1 MATFYLNFA
10 KKYPVKQFYTVPIF
24 IPELACPHRCVF
36 CNQHSIT
43 SVLKTP
49 TLKETQSIIEK
60 YLSTI
65 PDNKTVDIGFLG
77 GNFTGIPVK
86 EQEAYL
92 QTAQPYLRSGKV
104 SGIRVSTRPDYISK
118 ETLGLL
124 KNYGVST
131 IELGAQSMDESV
143 LQNAGRGHTT
153 SDTREASAMIK
164 ASGISLGL
172 QMMTGL
178 PGDTPAG
185 AKNTAKEIIGLGADN
200 TRIYPTLVVKGTHL
214 QTLWRQGKYQ
224 PQTLEETLDL
234 LSELI
239 PLFRENNVDILRVGL
254 HPTEGFLSGDDL
266 LAGPFHPSLKALALS
281 RMWKERL
288 HQKTQN
294 LKANAIKIG
303 VNPKDIPHAVG
314 HQSENKKWLLT
325 KFGKVDFVQDTKIK
339 EETLHVD
346 YC

>member
-1 MATFYLNFA
+1 M
-10 KKYPVKQFYTVPIF
+10 KQFYTIPIF

-49 TLKETQSIIEK
+49 TLEETKNIIEK

-65 PDNKTVDIGFLG
+65 PENKTVDIGFLG

-92 QTAQPYLRSGKV
+92 EAAQPYLHAGKAN
-104 SGIRVSTRPDYISK
+104 GIRVSTRPDYINEEILS
-118 ETLGLL
+118 LL
-124 KNYGVST
+124 KSYGVTT
-131 IELGAQSMDESV
+131 IELGAQSMDKSV
-143 LQNAGRGHTT
+143 LQKSGRGHTT
-153 SDTREASAMIK
+153 EDTQNAAELIK
-164 ASGISLGL
+164 AAGISLGL

-178 PGDTPAG
+178 PGDTAKG
-185 AKNTAKEIIGLGADN
+185 AIKTARQIISMGADN
-200 TRIYPTLVVKGTHL
+200 TRIYPTLVVKGTYL
-214 QTLWRQGKYQ
+214 ETLWRQGKYQ
-224 PQTLEETLDL
+224 PQTMEETLEL

-239 PLFRENNVDILRVGL
+239 PLFQDNHVDILRVGL

-281 RMWKERL
+281 RMWKKRL
-288 HQKTQN
+288 YQQTQE
-294 LKANAIKIG
+294 LKMKAIKIR

-325 KFGKVDFVQDTKIK
+325 KFENVSFEQDLKIK
-339 EETLHVD
+339 EGAVYVD
-346 YC
+346 YR

>member
-1 MATFYLNFA
+1 M
-10 KKYPVKQFYTVPIF
+10 KQFYTIPIF

-49 TLKETQSIIEK
+49 TLDETRNIIEK

-86 EQEAYL
+86 DQEAYL
-92 QTAQPYLRSGKV
+92 ETAQPYLRAGKV

-118 ETLGLL
+118 ETLSLL

-143 LQNAGRGHTT
+143 LQKAGRGHTANH
-153 SDTREASAMIK
+153 TRAAAAMIK
-164 ASGISLGL
+164 ATGISLGL

-178 PGDTPAG
+178 PGDTPEG
-185 AKNTAKEIIGLGADN
+185 AENTAKEIVRLGADN
-200 TRIYPTLVVKGTHL
+200 TRIYPTLVLKGTYL
-214 QTLWRQGKYQ
+214 EKFWREGKYQ
-224 PQTLEETLDL
+224 PQTMEETLDL

-239 PLFRENNVDILRVGL
+239 PHFRKHEVDILRVGL
-254 HPTEGFLSGDDL
+254 HPTEGFLSGEDL

-281 RMWKERL
+281 RMWKNKL
-288 HQKTQN
+288 HQQTKDLN
-294 LKANAIKIG
+294 SNAIKIG
-303 VNPKDIPHAVG
+303 VNPKDIAHAVG

-325 KFGKVDFVQDTKIK
+325 RFEKVIFEQDTKIK
-339 EETLHVD
+339 EESLHVD